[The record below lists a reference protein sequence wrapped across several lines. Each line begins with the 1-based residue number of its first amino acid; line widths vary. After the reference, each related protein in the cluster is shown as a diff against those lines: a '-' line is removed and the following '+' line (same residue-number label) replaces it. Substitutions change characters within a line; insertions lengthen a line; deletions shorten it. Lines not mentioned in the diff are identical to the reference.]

1 MILIES
7 LNNIMEEKTLL
18 DHLSDIPPKKFFAI
32 LIIGGV
38 LSWSLAMIILLL
50 FLHFAY
56 PR

>member
-18 DHLSDIPPKKFFAI
+18 DHLSDISPKKFIAI
-32 LIIGGV
+32 IIIGGV
-38 LSWSLAMIILLL
+38 ISWSIAMIILLL